1 MIIVLCKS
9 MRVSNSLAPETNNLT
24 SQIQECGRDGQ
35 DEYFFHR
42 RRGRCMNHGVERRQC
57 RIAVLVVSVETAPI
71 MMTED
76 LT

>member
-1 MIIVLCKS
+1 

-35 DEYFFHR
+35 DEYFC
-42 RRGRCMNHGVERRQC
+42 RGRCMNHGVERRQC